1 MTTTANRASTLHAEK
16 NRITGFWP
24 VLLGLVLVV
33 GFFVA
38 HQVWSTGFFTSD
50 FGLLGTFLF
59 YCALGFGFT
68 FALGV
73 PVALSR
79 RFGRRTELTYEL
91 ATALFWTITAA
102 WLLLVFPLN
111 FSQLNAVVP
120 GQLKFVLSWITN
132 DVGRILLGTALVGA
146 LAFIPFY
153 AIQFR
158 TTGQKR
164 NISRPA

>member
-1 MTTTANRASTLHAEK
+1 MTANQTTTLPVK
-16 NRITGFWP
+16 NHRITGLWP

-50 FGLLGTFLF
+50 FGLLGTLLF

-91 ATALFWTITAA
+91 GTALFWTITAA
-102 WLLLVFPLN
+102 WLLVAFPFN

-120 GQLKFVLSWITN
+120 GQLWFVLSWITN
-132 DVGRILLGTALVGA
+132 DIGRILLGIALVGA

-158 TTGQKR
+158 ATGQRR
-164 NISRPA
+164 NASAPV